1 MFNAKEVTLRR
12 HQFLRTMTKRKIP
25 KHFFHTHVSMNL
37 RINFSEEIKFV
48 YIDSLTWHSKQAALE
63 HCGLGSIAMVGK
75 KSFRALYP

>member
-1 MFNAKEVTLRR
+1 
-12 HQFLRTMTKRKIP
+12 
-25 KHFFHTHVSMNL
+25 MNL
-37 RINFSEEIKFV
+37 RIKFSEEIKFV